1 MNNERNQISLD
12 RMIQELRQ
20 IRYLL
25 SEVNDNVKKSNL
37 LLEHDMSIQ
46 KTIRTLPVKK
56 SNQLREEMFPSEETS
71 ARDPAYSWKN
81 YEVPGLADR
90 VKKSNQLG
98 YPQTGEN
105 RRT

>member
-1 MNNERNQISLD
+1 MNNERTQISLD

-25 SEVNDNVKKSNL
+25 SEVNDNIKKSNL
-37 LLEHDMSIQ
+37 LLEHQ
-46 KTIRTLPVKK
+46 NALAVKK
-56 SNQLREEMFPSEETS
+56 SNQLREEMFPSEETNRS
-71 ARDPAYSWKN
+71 VTTYNLEPD
-81 YEVPGLADR
+81 ELV

-98 YPQTGEN
+98 YPQTGES

>member
-1 MNNERNQISLD
+1 MHKSQMNNERTQISLD
-12 RMIQELRQ
+12 RMIRELRQ

-56 SNQLREEMFPSEETS
+56 SNQLREEMFPSEETIET
-71 ARDPAYSWKN
+71 K
-81 YEVPGLADR
+81 
-90 VKKSNQLG
+90 LG
-98 YPQTGEN
+98 YPQTGES

>member
-1 MNNERNQISLD
+1 MNNEQTQISLD
-12 RMIQELRQ
+12 KMIRELRQ

-37 LLEHDMSIQ
+37 LLEH
-46 KTIRTLPVKK
+46 RNALPAKK
-56 SNQLREEMFPSEETS
+56 SNQLREEMFPSEETNRS
-71 ARDPAYSWKN
+71 VTTYNLQPDGM
-81 YEVPGLADR
+81 V

-98 YPQTGEN
+98 YPQTGES